1 MANLLTLA
9 RILLVVPFVALFFVD
24 AAWAMKAAFAVFA
37 IAAATDFVDG
47 RLARARRETSALGAA
62 LDPLADKLLIVA
74 AVILLVRNGAIRDL
88 GVVAALIMVLREIW
102 VSGLREALA
111 GRGAGLPVT
120 SLAKWKTT
128 AQLIAVGL
136 LLAAAPGGF
145 GGAGLQPVADFAF
158 WIAALLTLVTGV
170 AYSRQAM
177 RLLRNRPQ

>member
-9 RILLVVPFVALFFVD
+9 RIVLIVPFAALFFVD

-47 RLARARRETSALGAA
+47 HLARARRETSALGAA

-74 AVILLVRNGAIRDL
+74 GVILLVRNGAIRDL
-88 GVVAALIMVLREIW
+88 GVVAALIVVLREIW

-120 SLAKWKTT
+120 PLSKWKTT

-136 LLAAAPGGF
+136 LLATAPGGLA
-145 GGAGLQPVADFAF
+145 GAGPKPAADLAL

-177 RLLRNRPQ
+177 RLLRNQPQ